1 MRIVCN
7 CGYEAEIIH
16 STKTCNKQVCYVNE
30 ESISI
35 DFHTDDGIVM
45 TCPRCNTITYLIK
58 KA

>member
-1 MRIVCN
+1 MRIICN

-16 STKTCNKQVCYVNE
+16 ATIKRSKQICYINE
-30 ESISI
+30 ESMDINF
-35 DFHTDDGIVM
+35 DTDDGIVM